1 LRTASIHSTL
11 SKSGCFAKTN
21 PYPRMAG
28 GDMDDSF
35 HDTYAE
41 KPWNACSKH
50 VNDRYE
56 WRGAAVVFYE
66 REGSKKDSNGP
77 SGVSLATRDAVWPT
91 VSRKCIILLISLLS
105 SFFVILM
112 KFACIFF
119 IFQSNKKYIFDLR
132 IKFSW
137 NKYFRKIIFGFS
149 IKRRG
154 S

>member
-1 LRTASIHSTL
+1 MRTASIHSTL

-50 VNDRYE
+50 VNGRYE

-66 REGSKKDSNGP
+66 RESSKKDSNGP

-91 VSRKCIILLISLLS
+91 VSRKCIILLISL
-105 SFFVILM
+105 FFFFFCHFDEIRLY
-112 KFACIFF
+112 FFF
-119 IFQSNKKYIFDLR
+119 IWKVV
-132 IKFSW
+132 FS
-137 NKYFRKIIFGFS
+137 FLFS
-149 IKRRG
+149 HRNKRRG
-154 S
+154 GAGVGE